1 MRIRLSSARRI
12 SGVSTHRTACARHA
26 MTAHPGGPPD
36 ARSSRRAEETIDIA
50 NPSES
55 PPNVPF
61 WKRHPRLIIAAIVS
75 IACYLLMSSWVPP
88 GTDFLVAFDV
98 GTIVYLAAI
107 WTMMIRTEPS
117 MIRQRAKI
125 EDEGRI
131 AVLISFLGVA
141 SAVLIAIAFELH
153 GVKELSPAA
162 AGLRLLLAAVTIL
175 MSWFFTNTFFAE
187 HYAHEYYID
196 DECDTLEP
204 ARGLMFPGQDMPD
217 YWDFLYFS
225 FVLGMTF
232 QVSDVQIYSH
242 RLRRIALA
250 HGILAFFFNVFIL
263 ALIINIVAGMI

>member
-1 MRIRLSSARRI
+1 
-12 SGVSTHRTACARHA
+12 
-26 MTAHPGGPPD
+26 MTEHPGGFPD
-36 ARSSRRAEETIDIA
+36 ARSRSRAEETTDIA
-50 NPSES
+50 NPDVS
-55 PPNVPF
+55 PPNAPF
-61 WKRHPRLIIAAIVS
+61 WKRHPRLIIATIVS
-75 IACYLLMSSWVPP
+75 IACYLLMPSWVLP
-88 GTDFLVAFDV
+88 GTHFLVAFDV
-98 GTIVYLAAI
+98 GAIVYLAAI
-107 WTMMIRTEPS
+107 WTMMIRTDPS

-131 AVLISFLGVA
+131 AVLISSLGVA

-175 MSWFFTNTFFAE
+175 MSWFFTNTLFAE

-196 DECDTLEP
+196 GECETSEP
-204 ARGLMFPGQDMPD
+204 ARGLTFPGQDMPD

-250 HGILAFFFNVFIL
+250 HGILAFFFNVVIL